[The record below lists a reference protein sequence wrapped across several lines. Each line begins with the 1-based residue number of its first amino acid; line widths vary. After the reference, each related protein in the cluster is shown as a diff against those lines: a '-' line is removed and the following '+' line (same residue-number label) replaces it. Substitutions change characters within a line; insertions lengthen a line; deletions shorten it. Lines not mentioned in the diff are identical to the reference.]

1 MASFMRW
8 NRLVAAAV
16 AMAGLQLAAAA
27 NPPATA
33 FPVHQHK
40 YAMGTVFDIVAY
52 ADSPERAS
60 AAIEKAFQEI
70 VRLDRVMSN
79 YKPESNLSRLN
90 RSAHFHVQNVVPDL
104 YRAVEESLPYS
115 RMSAG
120 KFDIT
125 VGPLS
130 DLWKA
135 ALRGGPVPA
144 AAQLAK
150 VQRCIGYTKIRMVPP
165 RGIEFLSPCLQIDLG
180 AIGKGYAVD
189 RAVEI
194 LRAQGI
200 RCALVNAG
208 GSTMYGMGSPPGLA
222 GWTVTLRDPSHRVEP
237 EVSLHNNAVST
248 SEQSA
253 PSLLENKNSG
263 HIIDPRTGLPINA
276 RFAVSV
282 LAENATAADAL
293 STTLLL
299 VGPEKGRRLVS
310 RTSQTAAIWISPQ
323 GQSVTASSGPQ
334 ISLRTTNSFSTGGS
348 R

>member
-8 NRLVAAAV
+8 NRLAIAAM
-16 AMAGLQLAAAA
+16 AMAGLQLAAAV
-27 NPPATA
+27 NPPAA
-33 FPVHQHK
+33 ALPVHQHK

-70 VRLDRVMSN
+70 VRLDQVMSN
-79 YKPESNLSRLN
+79 YKPESELSYLN
-90 RSAHFHVQNVVPDL
+90 RSAHFHVQNVELDL

-135 ALRGGPVPA
+135 AVRGGPVPS
-144 AAQLAK
+144 AAQLARIEPC
-150 VQRCIGYTKIRMVPP
+150 VGYTKIRMVPP

-189 RAVEI
+189 RAVGI

-200 RCALVNAG
+200 GRALVNAG
-208 GSTMYGMGSPPGLA
+208 GSTIYGMGSPPGQA
-222 GWTVTLRDPSHRVEP
+222 GWAVTLRDPSHRVDP

-248 SEQSA
+248 SEQTA
-253 PSLLENKNSG
+253 PSLLENRRAG
-263 HIIDPRTGLPINA
+263 HIVDPRTGLPVDT

-310 RTSQTAAIWISPQ
+310 RTRQTAAIWISTQ
-323 GQSVTASSGPQ
+323 GQTITASSGPQ
-334 ISLRTTNSFSTGGS
+334 ISLRTTNSLSTGGS

>member
-1 MASFMRW
+1 MRW
-8 NRLVAAAV
+8 NRLAVAAV
-16 AMAGLQLAAAA
+16 AMAGLQWAAAA

-33 FPVHQHK
+33 LPVHQHK

-70 VRLDRVMSN
+70 VRLDQVMSN
-79 YKPESNLSRLN
+79 YKPESDLSRLN
-90 RSAHFHVQNVVPDL
+90 RSAHFHVENVVPDL
-104 YRAVEESLPYS
+104 YRAVAESLPYS
-115 RMSAG
+115 QMSG
-120 KFDIT
+120 GEFDIT

-130 DLWKA
+130 DLWKTE
-135 ALRGGPVPA
+135 LRGGPVPS

-150 VQRCIGYTKIRMVPP
+150 VQPCIGYTKIRMVPP

-194 LRAQGI
+194 LKAQGI
-200 RCALVNAG
+200 RSALVNAG
-208 GSTMYGMGSPPGLA
+208 GSTIYGMGAPPGQA
-222 GWTVTLRDPSHRVEP
+222 GWAVTLRDPSHREGAG
-237 EVSLHNNAVST
+237 VSLHNNAVST

-253 PSLLENKNSG
+253 PSLLEGKRAG
-263 HIIDPRTGLPINA
+263 HIVDPQTGLPVDA

-282 LAENATAADAL
+282 LAEDATAADAL

-299 VGPEKGRRLVS
+299 VGPKKGGQLVA
-310 RTSQTAAIWISPQ
+310 RTSRTAAIWISPQ
-323 GQSVTASSGPQ
+323 GQTITASSGPQ
-334 ISLRTTNSFSTGGS
+334 IYLRTTNSFSTGGS

>member
-8 NRLVAAAV
+8 NRLAVAAV
-16 AMAGLQLAAAA
+16 AMAGLQWAAAA

-33 FPVHQHK
+33 LPVHQHK

-52 ADSPERAS
+52 AESPERAS

-70 VRLDRVMSN
+70 VRLDQVMSN
-79 YKPESNLSRLN
+79 YKPESDLSRLN
-90 RSAHFHVQNVVPDL
+90 RSAHFHVENVVPDL
-104 YRAVEESLPYS
+104 YRAVAESLPYS
-115 RMSAG
+115 QMSG
-120 KFDIT
+120 GEFDIT

-130 DLWKA
+130 DLWKT
-135 ALRGGPVPA
+135 ALRGGPVPS

-150 VQRCIGYTKIRMVPP
+150 VQPCIGYTKIRMVPP

-194 LRAQGI
+194 LKAQGI
-200 RCALVNAG
+200 CCALVNAG
-208 GSTMYGMGSPPGLA
+208 GSTIYGMGAPPGQA
-222 GWTVTLRDPSHRVEP
+222 GWAVTLRDPSHREGAG
-237 EVSLHNNAVST
+237 VSLHNNAVST

-253 PSLLENKNSG
+253 PSLLEGKRAG
-263 HIIDPRTGLPINA
+263 HIVDPQTGLPVDA

-282 LAENATAADAL
+282 LAEDATAADAL

-299 VGPEKGRRLVS
+299 VGPKKGGQLVA
-310 RTSQTAAIWISPQ
+310 RTSRTAAIWISPQ
-323 GQSVTASSGPQ
+323 GQTITASSGPQ
-334 ISLRTTNSFSTGGS
+334 IYLRTTNSFSTGGS